1 MKLILASYVN
11 GLNVGLANYLKTI
24 FSAYRI
30 NNIIDKNNIKCIDNN
45 FSFIYNYL
53 FKNKNYIY
61 SNSYELKNMNFE
73 DVTNFIIDKNNNDV
87 YKLIDWRLY
96 INPNDNI
103 NIKPYSNEW
112 FCREKTSFIDLR
124 YTNIP
129 KDMQNIYI
137 DIINKF
143 EINDIILNNINNFL
157 DINKEPFLGVHI
169 RTWNTFNSFNDNR
182 SDNNRY
188 KHYISV
194 REQFINHINKS
205 KFNNILICTDNILEI
220 QYIIN
225 FIDKD
230 KKIIF
235 YDTNKD
241 LNQIQNAFIE
251 ILLLSKSSELIG
263 SLNSTFTEVAW
274 WYSKCLI
281 PVKIL

>member
-137 DIINKF
+137 DII
-143 EINDIILNNINNFL
+143 
-157 DINKEPFLGVHI
+157 
-169 RTWNTFNSFNDNR
+169 
-182 SDNNRY
+182 
-188 KHYISV
+188 
-194 REQFINHINKS
+194 
-205 KFNNILICTDNILEI
+205 
-220 QYIIN
+220 
-225 FIDKD
+225 
-230 KKIIF
+230 
-235 YDTNKD
+235 
-241 LNQIQNAFIE
+241 
-251 ILLLSKSSELIG
+251 
-263 SLNSTFTEVAW
+263 
-274 WYSKCLI
+274 
-281 PVKIL
+281 